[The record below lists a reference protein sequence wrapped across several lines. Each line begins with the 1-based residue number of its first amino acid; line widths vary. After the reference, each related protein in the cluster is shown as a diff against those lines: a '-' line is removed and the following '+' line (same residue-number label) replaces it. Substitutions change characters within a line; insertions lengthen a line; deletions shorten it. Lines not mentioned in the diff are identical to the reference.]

1 MVSWGRP
8 VVGVLDRILYALFSG
23 RADEQRHA
31 VDRRTYR
38 GTTITTSFDV
48 YLARVYGLA
57 WVGALL
63 ATGVAV
69 VLVTALAG
77 TPVVTVA
84 TILGESVPVWV
95 PELSP
100 VVLRWGV
107 AVVAGVAVRRVVL
120 GVGRQYLR
128 WRARARRT
136 GIERTLP
143 GAARYLRALATGTHS
158 DRAMLARIADQEDA
172 YGETATSFR
181 KVLNVAALTGSLG
194 TGLRRVA
201 RDTPAQEALAPFL
214 LKFREHTQQ
223 GTEAVEGYLELES
236 RMLGRRQDRQ
246 RRAAEGFLELVAEL
260 FVVLLVLPTLLVIV
274 LTVLGT
280 LSPGLSQPVVTPV
293 GTASVRA
300 LLVYGSGVLVLGVGG
315 VAAWLVHSLRPA
327 NVAAD
332 TYDRSPG
339 WAVVAGATRNPAD
352 AVLAFLPAGVVVA
365 AALAGTGL
373 RAANV
378 VLLGYAAWAIPVGV
392 VAVRRARLDDAKD
405 REIKDFVHAVSGHVN
420 LGRPLPDAVARVAE
434 DVDLG
439 ALNDDVARLA
449 FGLSVTARDGEDV
462 QSAALS
468 TFVDRVG
475 TPLAEQTV
483 GLLTGALAVGSD
495 TGTVLDALQ
504 AEVGRLY
511 HARKAF
517 RANLLVYAA
526 IGWTTALLVIGVL
539 VAVNLYVLGSFD
551 RLATVSATSGGFV
564 LQADAVDPARDRYR
578 FYLVGQATM
587 LASGW
592 FAGYASRGRYEALLH
607 SGALVVVAYVVF
619 TVVGAA

>member
-1 MVSWGRP
+1 MSGRRT
-8 VVGVLDRILYALFSG
+8 VVGALDRVLYAVFSG
-23 RADEQRHA
+23 RADDQRHA

-38 GTTITTSFDV
+38 GTTITTGFDV
-48 YLARVYGLA
+48 FLARLYGLA
-57 WVGALL
+57 WGSALI
-63 ATGVAV
+63 ATAVAA
-69 VLVTALAG
+69 VLVSATAG
-77 TPVVTVA
+77 TPVAAVTTVV
-84 TILGESVPVWV
+84 GEALPAWVPVA
-95 PELSP
+95 SP
-100 VVLRWGV
+100 AWLRWGV
-107 AVVAGVAVRRVVL
+107 AVLAGLGVRRAVL
-120 GVGRQYLR
+120 AVGRQYLR

-143 GAARYLRALATGTHS
+143 GAARYLRALATGTQS
-158 DRAMLARIADQEDA
+158 DRAMLRRVAAQEDA
-172 YGETATSFR
+172 YGETARSFR
-181 KVLNVAALTGSLG
+181 KVLNVASLTGSLS

-214 LKFREHTQQ
+214 LKFREHTEQ

-280 LSPGLSQPVVTPV
+280 LSPGLSRSVATPL
-293 GTASVRA
+293 GTVSVRA
-300 LLVYGSGVLVLGVGG
+300 LLVYGSGVLVLVVGA

-332 TYDRSPG
+332 TYDRSGG
-339 WAVVAGATRNPAD
+339 WAIVAGATTNPAD
-352 AVLAFLPAGVVVA
+352 ALVASLPVGVLVAVLAWANGLAVA
-365 AALAGTGL
+365 DVA
-373 RAANV
+373 
-378 VLLGYAAWAIPVGV
+378 LLGYAGWAIPVGV

-420 LGRPLPDAVARVAE
+420 LGRPLPGAVARVAE

-439 ALNDDVARLA
+439 ALDDDVAQLA
-449 FGLSVTARDGEDV
+449 FALSVTSRGEADV
-462 QSAALS
+462 QSAALED
-468 TFVDRVG
+468 FVDRVG

-483 GLLTGALAVGSD
+483 GLLTGALAVGSE
-495 TGTVLDALQ
+495 TGAVLDALQ

-526 IGWTTALLVIGVL
+526 VGWTTALLVIGVL

-551 RLATVSATSGGFV
+551 RLAEVSAASGGFV
-564 LQADAVDPARDRYR
+564 LQADAVEPARDRHR
-578 FYLVGQATM
+578 FYLVAQATM